1 MLLIMFEPQPKLGVP
16 DRPYSKDFRNTRWD
30 YLRTGEKMMLLARVL
45 LAVLS
50 LSATSAIA
58 MADDAPDYRANLSG
72 TTVPMTVNTQARGEA
87 LFWISEDR
95 QSVRY
100 RLSVSE
106 MENVTMAQLHLGKAD
121 TSGPVLVWLYPE
133 RPPPKLVRGMFTGVW
148 LKDLLRLTTCWG
160 RFRVDCWEN

>member
-1 MLLIMFEPQPKLGVP
+1 MLSM
-16 DRPYSKDFRNTRWD
+16 
-30 YLRTGEKMMLLARVL
+30 RVL
-45 LAVLS
+45 LGVLS
-50 LSATSAIA
+50 LSAMSAIA

-106 MENVTMAQLHLGKAD
+106 MENVTMAHLQLGKAD
-121 TSGPVLVWLYPE
+121 TNRACRGLAVS
-133 RPPPKLVRGMFTGVW
+133 RAPPAQTGQGHVY
-148 LKDLLRLTTCWG
+148 RCFG
-160 RFRVDCWEN
+160 

>member
-1 MLLIMFEPQPKLGVP
+1 
-16 DRPYSKDFRNTRWD
+16 
-30 YLRTGEKMMLLARVL
+30 MMLLARVL

-100 RLSVSE
+100 RLSVSK
-106 MENVTMAQLHLGKAD
+106 MENVTMAQLQLGKAD
-121 TSGPVLVWLYPE
+121 TTGPVLVWLYPE
-133 RPPPKLVRGMFTGVW
+133 RPPPKLVRGMFTGVLAEGSIKADNLLGPLQGRLLGELIAE
-148 LKDLLRLTTCWG
+148 LKAGNTYVHVHSNRYPEG
-160 RFRVDCWEN
+160 EIRGQVE

>member
-1 MLLIMFEPQPKLGVP
+1 
-16 DRPYSKDFRNTRWD
+16 
-30 YLRTGEKMMLLARVL
+30 MMLLARVL

-50 LSATSAIA
+50 LSESAIA

-106 MENVTMAQLHLGKAD
+106 MENVTMAHLQLGKAD
-121 TSGPVLVWLYPE
+121 TTGPVVVWLYPE
-133 RPPPKLVRGMFTGVW
+133 PPAQTGQGHVY
-148 LKDLLRLTTCWG
+148 RCFG
-160 RFRVDCWEN
+160 

>member
-1 MLLIMFEPQPKLGVP
+1 
-16 DRPYSKDFRNTRWD
+16 
-30 YLRTGEKMMLLARVL
+30 MMLLARVL

-72 TTVPMTVNTQARGEA
+72 TTVPMMVNTQARGEA
-87 LFWISEDR
+87 LFWVSEDR

-106 MENVTMAQLHLGKAD
+106 MENVTMAHLQLGKAD
-121 TSGPVLVWLYPE
+121 TTGPVVVWLYPE
-133 RPPPKLVRGMFTGVW
+133 RPPPKLIRGMFTGV
-148 LKDLLRLTTCWG
+148 LAEGSIEAGELLGPLQGRLAGDLIAELRAG
-160 RFRVDCWEN
+160 NAYVNVHSNRYPEGEIRGQVE